1 MGEMFLSCP
10 RKQPQFTSVYSL
22 QTRISVKHT
31 YWPNGIMYRAPE
43 VEIFAKS
50 FLDES
55 EDPISQQQRG
65 KLFLITRHILDT
77 VMIVTEIN

>member
-1 MGEMFLSCP
+1 
-10 RKQPQFTSVYSL
+10 
-22 QTRISVKHT
+22 
-31 YWPNGIMYRAPE
+31 MYRAPE